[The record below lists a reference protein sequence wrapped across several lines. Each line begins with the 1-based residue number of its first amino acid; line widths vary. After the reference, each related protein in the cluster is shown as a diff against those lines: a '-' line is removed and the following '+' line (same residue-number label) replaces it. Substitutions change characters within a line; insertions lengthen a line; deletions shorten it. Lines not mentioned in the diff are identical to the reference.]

1 MAEYSDPDRPRPDL
15 LWIGPTDFPNPKHRP
30 PKTMP
35 DTLPFVD
42 YEMPSKAP
50 GGALIAILG
59 EAPGNEEVRQ
69 DKPFAGR
76 SGQLLNA
83 NLEGA
88 GLERATCLVANTFR
102 RQPPGNKVG
111 HFFASRTRARK
122 EGFEV
127 DESWGPF
134 GTSDYVRAEFVPEL
148 EHLRATLE
156 RLQPAVILAL
166 GRTPTWALTGQNG
179 IMGLRGQVLPCRLLD
194 DAKVVPTLHPSY
206 ILRGQRRD
214 EPLFLADIRLAK
226 ELAGR

>member
-1 MAEYSDPDRPRPDL
+1 M
-15 LWIGPTDFPNPKHRP
+15 T
-30 PKTMP
+30 

-42 YEMPSKAP
+42 YEMPAKKP
-50 GGALIAILG
+50 EGALIAILG

-69 DKPFAGR
+69 GKPFAGR
-76 SGQLLNA
+76 SGQLLNE
-83 NLEGA
+83 NLAQA

-127 DESWGPF
+127 DEGWGAF
-134 GTSDYVRAEFVPEL
+134 GTSDYVREEFVPEL

-156 RLQPAVILAL
+156 KLRPEVILAL
-166 GRTPTWALTGQNG
+166 GRTPTWALTGMNG
-179 IMGLRGQVLPCRLLD
+179 IMGLRGKELPCRLLD
-194 DAKVVPTLHPSY
+194 GARVVPTLHPSY